1 MDSTQYLRLRQKYG
15 KYSSWAIWNDE
26 DEADPTI
33 IESHIEEL
41 NAKHVF
47 IAYNASRKEGYVG
60 HGPWANFR
68 GWKHDR
74 KLKYACNDTALCG
87 SYLTDL
93 FKGVKEANSK
103 KVRDH
108 LTPEVVKKNVS
119 FFLKEISDVG
129 TTKETVYVILGVYN
143 SEIGKQFRE
152 HFLDQIL
159 DQMGAVNVIYYT
171 HYSNY
176 SLTDEQWVTGLWKEL
191 GIKANYETIRQK
203 YK

>member
-1 MDSTQYLRLRQKYG
+1 MDETQYLSICRKYG
-15 KYSSWAIWNDE
+15 DYSSWAIWNHE

-47 IAYNASRKEGYVG
+47 IAYNASRTEGYIG

-74 KLKYACNDTALCG
+74 KLKFACNDTALRG

-93 FKGVKEANSK
+93 FKGIKEVNSK
-103 KVRDH
+103 NVLNY
-108 LTPEVVKKNVS
+108 LTPEVVNDNVS
-119 FFLKEISDVG
+119 FFLEEISDIG
-129 TTKETVYVILGVYN
+129 TTKKTVYVILGVRN
-143 SEIGKQFRE
+143 SEVGKQFRKY
-152 HFLDQIL
+152 FLGH
-159 DQMGAVNVIYYT
+159 MGDVKVRYYT
-171 HYSNY
+171 HYSNF
-176 SLTDEQWVTGLWKEL
+176 SLTDKKWVTGLWKEL
-191 GIKANYETIRQK
+191 GVKANYDTIRKK

>member
-1 MDSTQYLRLRQKYG
+1 MDETQYLSICRKYG
-15 KYSSWAIWNDE
+15 DYSSWAIWNHE

-47 IAYNASRKEGYVG
+47 IAYNASRTEGYIG

-74 KLKYACNDTALCG
+74 KLKFACNDTALRG

-93 FKGVKEANSK
+93 FKGIKEVNSK
-103 KVRDH
+103 NVSNY
-108 LTPEVVKKNVS
+108 LTPEVVNDNVS
-119 FFLKEISDVG
+119 FLLEEISDIG
-129 TTKETVYVILGVYN
+129 TTKKTVYVILGVRN
-143 SEIGKQFRE
+143 SEVGKQFRKY
-152 HFLDQIL
+152 FLGH
-159 DQMGAVNVIYYT
+159 MGDVKVRYYT
-171 HYSNY
+171 HYSNF
-176 SLTDEQWVTGLWKEL
+176 SLTDKKWVTGLWKEL
-191 GIKANYETIRQK
+191 GVKANYDTIRKK